1 MFTYPPITRADAPSQ
16 SLNDAFKEVY
26 FPACAEARS
35 RSLAWQKTQK
45 KEFVALARKLH
56 DAEAP

>member
-1 MFTYPPITRADAPSQ
+1 MPRSRTARATRVT
-16 SLNDAFKEVY
+16 FKEVY

-35 RSLAWQKTQK
+35 RSLSWQKTQK

-56 DAEAP
+56 DAEAS